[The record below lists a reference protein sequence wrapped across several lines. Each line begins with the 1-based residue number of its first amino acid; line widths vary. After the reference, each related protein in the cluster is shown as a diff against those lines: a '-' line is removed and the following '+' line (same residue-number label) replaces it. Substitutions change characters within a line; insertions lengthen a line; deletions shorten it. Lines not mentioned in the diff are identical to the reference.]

1 METFFYALG
10 LLATITFSA
19 TGVLAVRAHRIDIF
33 GVLVV
38 GMVTAIGGGTI
49 RDLVLDVPVFWLEDA
64 SYLWCALLAALATFV
79 LRDLFSRGY
88 RLLLYLDALGVAL
101 FAALAINKTLA
112 LGLDSIH
119 AAVMGVV
126 TGIGG
131 GILRDLLTGRPTLIM
146 MKDLYATPIL
156 FGIVVQLSLLSWTS
170 ASDFV
175 AAMAGVL
182 IIFSTRSAAI
192 YFHWHMPDI
201 LAFHDE

>member
-1 METFFYALG
+1 METFFYGLG

-49 RDLVLDVPVFWLEDA
+49 RDIVLNVPVFWLEEP
-64 SYLWCALLAALATFV
+64 SYLWSALLAALATFA
-79 LRDLFSRGY
+79 LRDLFARGY

-101 FAALAINKTLA
+101 FAALAINKTLD
-112 LGLDSIH
+112 LGLDGVH
-119 AAVMGVV
+119 AAMMGVV

-156 FGIVVQLSLLSWTS
+156 FGIIVQLSLLSWTS
-170 ASDFV
+170 VNPIV
-175 AAMAGVL
+175 ATLAGVV
-182 IIFSTRSAAI
+182 IIFGSRSAAI